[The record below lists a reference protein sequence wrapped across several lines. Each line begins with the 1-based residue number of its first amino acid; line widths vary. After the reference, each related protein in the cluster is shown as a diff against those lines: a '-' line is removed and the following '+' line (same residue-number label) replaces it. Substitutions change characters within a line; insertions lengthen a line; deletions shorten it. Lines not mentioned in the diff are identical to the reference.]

1 MNNHINKARAVA
13 AAAAAKASVADEAS
27 KAVNFVVTR
36 REQLASSI
44 IFNAVA
50 KNGCPTTE
58 KGINALAQDAVAL
71 ADATIR
77 ELYGKAGRDAA
88 GALAVECF
96 GQKEDDAE
104 NPAE

>member
-1 MNNHINKARAVA
+1 MKPSRPLARPAQVA
-13 AAAAAKASVADEAS
+13 VADEAS

-58 KGINALAQDAVAL
+58 EGINALAQDAVAL

-77 ELYGKAGRDAA
+77 ELYGRAGREAA
-88 GALAVECF
+88 GNLAIECF

-104 NPAE
+104 AEAEKPAE

>member
-1 MNNHINKARAVA
+1 MKPSRPLARPAQAAVA
-13 AAAAAKASVADEAS
+13 DDAS

-50 KNGCPTTE
+50 KNGVPADE
-58 KGINALAQDAVAL
+58 IDIIALAKDAVAL

-77 ELYGKAGRDAA
+77 ELYGRAGREAA
-88 GALAVECF
+88 GNLAIECF
-96 GQKEDDAE
+96 GQTEDEAE
-104 NPAE
+104 AEAEKPAE